1 MLTVPFLQVHLWQG
15 GAPQLLRGSPVT
27 KTSYKPKGSFKGAGG
42 LAIRSGQGRFEMCV
56 QMPLAGPAGSSQ
68 RGRPGQP
75 WGAVR
80 ESSQASPSQSLP
92 STKEALV
99 AQQQFFIFSRN
110 SLHSLLKKSLCSP
123 TFPLL
128 TSDPPPP

>member
-1 MLTVPFLQVHLWQG
+1 MLTVPFLQVQLWQG

-92 STKEALV
+92 STKEPWLP
-99 AQQQFFIFSRN
+99 SSN
-110 SLHSLLKKSLCSP
+110 SLFFQEIVSIRS
-123 TFPLL
+123 
-128 TSDPPPP
+128 